1 MVTTPYHISSP
12 DTGIYNIGNHFQW
25 DLWTKKP
32 WPTTAESRTAITT
45 VVRDYVHDWE
55 RQPTFSKEGTEY
67 EVKIREGE
75 WPLNVWFPKKYAVDF
90 VTDHEK
96 FQFRGKRLVASHF
109 LPFSNLALNNDPDT
123 CIVKCL
129 GVLYSTAKRKTKFH
143 YFCHPLLPMRSR
155 IVIAAHSSRR
165 CYTIISRLRSIKVN
179 LLVVVVIEF

>member
-12 DTGIYNIGNHFQW
+12 YTGIYNIGNHFQW

-32 WPTTAESRTAITT
+32 WPTTAESRRAITT
-45 VVRDYVHDWE
+45 VVRDYVRDWE

-67 EVKIREGE
+67 EVKIREGK

-96 FQFRGKRLVASHF
+96 FQFLGKRSVASH
-109 LPFSNLALNNDPDT
+109 FSNLALNIDPDT

-129 GVLYSTAKRKTKFH
+129 AVLYSTAKRKTKFH